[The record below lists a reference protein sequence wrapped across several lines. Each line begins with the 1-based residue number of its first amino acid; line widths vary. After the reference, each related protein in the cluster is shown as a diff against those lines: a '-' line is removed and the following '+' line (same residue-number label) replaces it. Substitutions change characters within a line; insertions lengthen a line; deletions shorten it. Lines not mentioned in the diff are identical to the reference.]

1 MEDLNMETTSDI
13 MATELN
19 DLTEKKRAL
28 VSTIKQYLRE
38 HGGKVEMPDDW
49 QDEERELE
57 HTSMAVM
64 NDTESFVDAYIEGVS
79 MTGEFDS
86 LTIWGSRTDGQGYT
100 GFALFDAQSNAED
113 VATWLLRMEEMT
125 EEKMQ

>member
-1 MEDLNMETTSDI
+1 METTSDYMAIELTDI
-13 MATELN
+13 MR
-19 DLTEKKRAL
+19 KKRAL
-28 VSTIKQYLRE
+28 ATTIKQYLRE

-49 QDEERELE
+49 EGDDREIE
-57 HTSMAVM
+57 TTSMAVM
-64 NDTESFVDAYIEGVS
+64 NDYESCVDAYIEGVS

>member
-13 MATELN
+13 MAIELN

-49 QDEERELE
+49 QYEERELE
-57 HTSMAVM
+57 HTCMAVM
-64 NDTESFVDAYIEGVS
+64 SDTESYVDAYIEGVS

-113 VATWLLRMEEMT
+113 VAIWLLRMEKMT

>member
-1 MEDLNMETTSDI
+1 MKTTSDI
-13 MATELN
+13 MSIELT
-19 DLTEKKRAL
+19 DLMEKKRAL

-38 HGGKVEMPDDW
+38 HGGKVEIPDDW
-49 QDEERELE
+49 QNEERELE
-57 HTSMAVM
+57 HTCMAVM
-64 NDTESFVDAYIEGVS
+64 NDTESYVDAYIEGVS